1 MRHALPLVTLI
12 SISLAIGCGGSGSS
26 GNTPVNPGV
35 LQTST
40 ALAATPNPAAAAAT
54 VTLTA
59 TVTSLNN
66 PTGTSETHSG
76 RVSFYDGSTLLGSQN
91 LGAGSAATAT
101 AVYTTTS
108 LAAGTAH
115 SLTAKYAGAAGLA
128 SSTSAVVSVTV
139 NPAYTANATFDFTK
153 PHQTILGF
161 GGAEAFYGSFLDAHP
176 NESQIMSALYD
187 PVKGLGITFLRLQNN
202 YYNFNGSNATT
213 FDADN
218 PKLLTAATA
227 ALGSPVNLLM
237 SSWTPPA
244 SLKSNNS
251 INGCTGV
258 TNGNCTSG
266 FGTLTQ
272 VGGAYNYS
280 GFGQFWLASLQ
291 AYAALGVT
299 PQYISIQNEPDF
311 PATYVACL
319 FNPTEAPA
327 SLYGSS
333 QSYASYGLAFDAT
346 YKAINAGGLATVP
359 QMIGPEAFSVPN
371 VQALLTQ
378 VPANELA
385 AVAHH
390 LYNVSSNG
398 GDPANQVNPMQTL
411 DADYPLA
418 LKFETEYYQSPG
430 FSNAI
435 DIHNALTVA
444 EDNVYLYWGLTWP
457 STLANGI
464 ATDQAGL
471 LYIDNPYN
479 AQSTWAYPA
488 GWTYNDA
495 YYTLKHY
502 SYFIRPGY
510 IRYTA
515 ASSNPDEDISV
526 YRSPDS
532 KTTVVVILNTSA
544 TNTDVLGLNVSSIIY
559 TNSAVYRSSFATPI
573 TATGAERWNNLGA
586 YTAQGVSLPP
596 QSAVTVVLTN

>member
-1 MRHALPLVTLI
+1 
-12 SISLAIGCGGSGSS
+12 
-26 GNTPVNPGV
+26 
-35 LQTST
+35 
-40 ALAATPNPAAAAAT
+40 
-54 VTLTA
+54 
-59 TVTSLNN
+59 
-66 PTGTSETHSG
+66 
-76 RVSFYDGSTLLGSQN
+76 
-91 LGAGSAATAT
+91 
-101 AVYTTTS
+101 
-108 LAAGTAH
+108 
-115 SLTAKYAGAAGLA
+115 
-128 SSTSAVVSVTV
+128 
-139 NPAYTANATFDFTK
+139 
-153 PHQTILGF
+153 
-161 GGAEAFYGSFLDAHP
+161 
-176 NESQIMSALYD
+176 
-187 PVKGLGITFLRLQNN
+187 
-202 YYNFNGSNATT
+202 
-213 FDADN
+213 
-218 PKLLTAATA
+218 
-227 ALGSPVNLLM
+227 
-237 SSWTPPA
+237 
-244 SLKSNNS
+244 
-251 INGCTGV
+251 
-258 TNGNCTSG
+258 
-266 FGTLTQ
+266 
-272 VGGAYNYS
+272 
-280 GFGQFWLASLQ
+280 
-291 AYAALGVT
+291 
-299 PQYISIQNEPDF
+299 
-311 PATYVACL
+311 
-319 FNPTEAPA
+319 
-327 SLYGSS
+327 
-333 QSYASYGLAFDAT
+333 
-346 YKAINAGGLATVP
+346 
-359 QMIGPEAFSVPN
+359 MIGPEAFSIPN

-457 STLANGI
+457 STLANGV

-479 AQSTWAYPA
+479 APSTWAYPA

-526 YRSPDS
+526 YRSPDA
-532 KTTVVVILNTSA
+532 KTTVMVILNPSA
-544 TNTDVLGLNVSSIIY
+544 TNTDVLGLNVSSIPY